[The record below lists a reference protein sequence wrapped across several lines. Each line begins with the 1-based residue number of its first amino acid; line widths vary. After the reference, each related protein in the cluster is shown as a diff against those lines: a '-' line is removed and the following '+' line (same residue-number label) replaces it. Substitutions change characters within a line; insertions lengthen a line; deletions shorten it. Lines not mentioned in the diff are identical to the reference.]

1 MKLHFLGTGAG
12 SFRGTRRFPSS
23 AFLGGL
29 LLDCGAGTTGRLH
42 DAHLFEQVDAVLLS
56 HLHTDHMAGLP
67 DFLLHTLIT
76 GRKRPLTI
84 LSPPGLSPILR
95 AIFDARGTV
104 VDPSELYEFRLIEGS
119 GLEATVGPWAIRTVD
134 LDHIVPNLGY
144 LVSDGRVRL
153 LASGDTREP
162 SSAGSLR
169 ADYLVHEATFADRHA
184 DLARDYGHSTAT
196 QAAETA
202 REVGA
207 RRLFI
212 NHIGDRPGSD
222 EEIPRE
228 ARRTFPDSTVVEDG
242 QVYEL

>member
-23 AFLGGL
+23 AFLDGL

-42 DAHLFEQVDAVLLS
+42 DAHLFDRVDAILLS

-76 GRKRPLTI
+76 GRKRPLTVI
-84 LSPPGLSPILR
+84 SPPGLSPILR
-95 AIFDARGTV
+95 GIFEVRGTV
-104 VDPSELYEFRLIEGS
+104 VEPSQLYEFRLIEGA
-119 GLEATVGPWAIRTVD
+119 GIDTTIGAWKIRTLD

-144 LVSDGRVRL
+144 LVSNGGLSV
-153 LASGDTREP
+153 LATGDTREP
-162 SSAGSLR
+162 SAARSVR

-184 DLARDYGHSTAT
+184 DLAHAYGHSTAT
-196 QAAETA
+196 EAAETA
-202 REVGA
+202 RTTGA
-207 RRLFI
+207 RRLFV
-212 NHIGDRPGSD
+212 NHIGDQPDSE

-228 ARRTFPDSTVVEDG
+228 ARGVFRDSVVVEDG